1 MTREA
6 ITRLLVAIGLASLLL
21 IGVALP
27 LHAASPTQ
35 PASHQGAKNPAQTA
49 ITETTPI
56 TPGLVV
62 TPTSLV
68 TPPTA
73 SPTLLPVE
81 TSTLVPA
88 PAQTL
93 TLIPTPI
100 VTPTP
105 IRSPINQAIA
115 FLSTNRVL
123 AGAIC
128 LIPLFILA
136 LLLVILA
143 LRRGKAA
150 PIPSPPPTPA
160 APPTIPAGPH
170 LESIHTAG
178 GPRRFGLRP
187 EGITVGR
194 DRENDLVV
202 TQDFSQ
208 WETVSNYHAR
218 IYQLAGRWIVEDID
232 SMNGVYVNG
241 KRTGRNLLR
250 DGWQLDIGGVG
261 FVFRARTEETGQ

>member
-27 LHAASPTQ
+27 LRAASSTQ
-35 PASHQGAKNPAQTA
+35 PVGHQRAKNPVQTA

-68 TPPTA
+68 TPSTA
-73 SPTLLPVE
+73 SLTLLPVE
-81 TSTLVPA
+81 TSTLAPA
-88 PAQTL
+88 PTQKPTL
-93 TLIPTPI
+93 VPTPI
-100 VTPTP
+100 AIPTP
-105 IRSPINQAIA
+105 IRSPINQAIV

-143 LRRGKAA
+143 LRKGKTA
-150 PIPSPPPTPA
+150 PTPSLLSTPA
-160 APPTIPAGPH
+160 APPTIPAGPY

-178 GPRRFGLRP
+178 GPRRFGLGP

-194 DRENDLVV
+194 DRENDLVI
-202 TQDFSQ
+202 TQDFSR

-218 IYQLAGRWIVEDID
+218 IYQLAGHWIVEDID

-241 KRTGRNLLR
+241 KRTGRNLLQN
-250 DGWQLDIGGVG
+250 GWQLDIGGVG

>member
-1 MTREA
+1 MSREA
-6 ITRLLVAIGLASLLL
+6 ITRSLVAVGLASLLL

-27 LHAASPTQ
+27 LHAASPTR
-35 PASHQGAKNPAQTA
+35 PASHQGAKNPAQTTL
-49 ITETTPI
+49 TETTPI

-62 TPTSLV
+62 TPTV
-68 TPPTA
+68 T
-73 SPTLLPVE
+73 SM
-81 TSTLVPA
+81 
-88 PAQTL
+88 
-93 TLIPTPI
+93 
-100 VTPTP
+100 P
-105 IRSPINQAIA
+105 IRSPINQAIT
-115 FLSTNRVL
+115 FLSTNPVL
-123 AGAIC
+123 ARAIC

-143 LRRGKAA
+143 LRRRKTT
-150 PIPSPPPTPA
+150 PIPSPPPTPVA
-160 APPTIPAGPH
+160 SPAVPAGPH

-202 TQDFSQ
+202 TPDFSR

-218 IYQLAGRWIVEDID
+218 IYQLTGRWIVEDID
-232 SMNGVYVNG
+232 SMNGIYVNG
-241 KRTGRNLLR
+241 KRTGHNLLQ
-250 DGWQLDIGGVG
+250 DGWQLDVGGVG